1 MKNLNQP
8 VRLTAVLLVA
18 AGILLTAL
26 NIVLRGSVNI
36 ALPVLFLML
45 GAVFCLLVFVYAERW
60 PLSGIFFIPG
70 GLLLAFGL
78 VFLLNTLTGDW
89 NAWAYAWLLLL
100 TGAGAGLAACAG
112 WQGWQQR
119 WTLAGVTAV
128 VVSVTLFG
136 IFGAIAG
143 GKLIVAAA
151 PVLLALA
158 GLALWRVPAE
168 KVFPEHILR
177 RLRPAGSAPAS
188 AIEARET
195 VQPAADDLA
204 EPLSA
209 REWEVLALIE
219 QGLTNAQIAE
229 RLTVAPSTV
238 KTHINNIYAKLGV
251 ETRVQ
256 AANRAREL
264 RGRG

>member
-8 VRLTAVLLVA
+8 VRLIAVLLVA

-26 NIVLRGSVNI
+26 NVYLRGTVNI
-36 ALPVLFLML
+36 ALPVLFVML
-45 GAVFCLLVFVYAERW
+45 GAVFCLLVFVFAERW
-60 PLSGIFFIPG
+60 TLAGVFFIPG

-89 NAWAYAWLLLL
+89 NAWAYAWLLLF

-112 WQGWQQR
+112 WQGWAQK
-119 WTLAGVTAV
+119 WVLAGVTAGI
-128 VVSVTLFG
+128 VSVTLFG

-168 KVFPEHILR
+168 KIFPESILR
-177 RLRPAGSAPAS
+177 RFRPAVTAPAS
-188 AIEARET
+188 AVET
-195 VQPAADDLA
+195 AAVQPGADGLA

-219 QGLTNAQIAE
+219 EGLTNAQIAD

-264 RGRG
+264 RGK